1 MKESMNIRVYILSF
15 LVALVG
21 GFGGSWMAIQMLENS
36 DNDKVI
42 VSRPE
47 TVFVEESLTIDAI
60 SKVNPSVVSI
70 IASKQLAA
78 MRRPVS
84 LFDLFGS
91 EFGFGGPGLERRD
104 SFGQSPAPSDQEG
117 PKQKVGGG
125 TGFIISTDGLV
136 LTNKHVIDDATAEYS
151 VVLADGSELFAKVLS
166 KDPLNDIAFVQ
177 LFEDD
182 DLSQKPADLPIVTL
196 GDSDQL
202 PVGSKVIAIGNALS
216 EFDNTTTSGII
227 SGLGRSITASNSM
240 GAADKLSNLLQTDAS
255 INPGNSGGPLVNLNG
270 EVIGINTAIAQSA
283 NGIGFAIPINEAK
296 NLVETVIEHGKIIRP
311 MLGVRYVE
319 INPDIAKDLDLEVE
333 YGAFL
338 QDDIASGFRAVVK
351 DGPADQAG
359 LKSGDIILEMDG
371 VKIDANT
378 SLQKLVSMYKPKQ
391 DVSLQVWRDGTT
403 INLQV
408 ELGEFEVE

>member
-1 MKESMNIRVYILSF
+1 MKESINIKVYILSF

-21 GFGGSWMAIQMLENS
+21 GFGGSWMAMQMLENS
-36 DNDKVI
+36 DNDRVI

-91 EFGFGGPGLERRD
+91 EFGFGGPELERRD
-104 SFGQSPAPSDQEG
+104 SFRQSPAPSDQEG

-177 LFEDD
+177 LFEDE
-182 DLSQKPADLPIVTL
+182 DLSQKPVDLPIVTL

-319 INPDIAKDLDLEVE
+319 INPNIAKDLDLEVE

-391 DVSLQVWRDGTT
+391 DVALLVWRDGARIT
-403 INLQV
+403 IQV